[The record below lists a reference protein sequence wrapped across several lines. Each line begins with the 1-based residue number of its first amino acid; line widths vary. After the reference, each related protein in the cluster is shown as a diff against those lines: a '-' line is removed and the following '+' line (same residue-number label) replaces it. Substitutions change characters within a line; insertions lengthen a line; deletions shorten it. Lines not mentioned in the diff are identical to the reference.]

1 MSSEIL
7 QTGLQLV
14 KSAIDADNQKNYS
27 LASNLYDQAILNL
40 KLALVA
46 EKEPSKNAL
55 ISSKIEEYS
64 QRNKF
69 IKNLL
74 SQQPQSSQPLQP
86 SQSQF
91 SFPSVPSS
99 ISPSINQQQ
108 QQQQQTN
115 NNNNILSSFPSASN
129 NNNGM
134 NTSNGYSPPNLNK
147 NEQISKLNSLSIGN
161 NQSNIRQ
168 LSRVEAYEA
177 AKNFSL
183 KGRKEE
189 EVKNYR
195 GASQCYE
202 EACNYYLMAI
212 KSEPDP
218 TLKKNLSDE
227 AKIYLDRIE
236 VLKPFAAAQPQQ
248 TQQPLQQ
255 SQSQQQQQQ
264 QYQQQQSLNNSTQ
277 SMLSSFPS
285 FNSTTNSLNN
295 SNNNNNSSFNNQSF
309 LPNSNM
315 PIAQQN
321 FLQNHQFNQ
330 SNNSFNNAT
339 SSLPLTFSGDKCAA
353 CDALLS
359 TNSIKALDRSW
370 HAECF
375 QVSIICAG
383 CQKPFALSNLS
394 LKVKDNRA
402 YHPMCFES
410 TTGLSQEEIR
420 TFVGSSKQLYF
431 SIQLQRKFYRA
442 GETIQFGFTI
452 DNGTTKKV
460 EKVVAYL
467 LMTETRM
474 EITGTAYERKP
485 KKTIKK
491 LGRCEFHHSN
501 RFPLIKDRFE
511 GDFFYS
517 IPPNI
522 LPSEVTGVDASF
534 VREYQL
540 VVKCVGPP
548 LKIMTVK
555 LKFNLT
561 ILDK

>member
-74 SQQPQSSQPLQP
+74 SQQPQSSQPSQP
-86 SQSQF
+86 QQPQF

-108 QQQQQTN
+108 QQIN
-115 NNNNILSSFPSASN
+115 NNNSILSSFPSAGNTN
-129 NNNGM
+129 NNNNN
-134 NTSNGYSPPNLNK
+134 NTSNGFSPPNLNK

-161 NQSNIRQ
+161 NQSTNRQ

-195 GASQCYE
+195 GANQCYE

-236 VLKPFAAAQPQQ
+236 VLKPFAASQPQQ
-248 TQQPLQQ
+248 QQP
-255 SQSQQQQQQ
+255 QQQQQQ
-264 QYQQQQSLNNSTQ
+264 QPQQQQQQSFNNSTQ

-285 FNSTTNSLNN
+285 FNGSTNSLNNSLNN
-295 SNNNNNSSFNNQSF
+295 SNNNFNNQI
-309 LPNSNM
+309 LTNSNM

-359 TNSIKALDRSW
+359 TNSIKALDRNW

-420 TFVGSSKQLYF
+420 TFVGSSKQLFF

-485 KKTIKK
+485 KRTIKK

-540 VVKCVGPP
+540 IVKCVGPP

>member
-74 SQQPQSSQPLQP
+74 SQQPQSSQPSQP
-86 SQSQF
+86 QQSQF

-108 QQQQQTN
+108 QQQQQQQIN
-115 NNNNILSSFPSASN
+115 NNNSILSSFPSAGN
-129 NNNGM
+129 NNNNN
-134 NTSNGYSPPNLNK
+134 NTSNGFSPPNLNK

-161 NQSNIRQ
+161 NQSTNRQ

-195 GASQCYE
+195 GASQFYE

-236 VLKPFAAAQPQQ
+236 VLKPFAASQP
-248 TQQPLQQ
+248 
-255 SQSQQQQQQ
+255 QQQQQQ
-264 QYQQQQSLNNSTQ
+264 QQPQQQQTQQQFQQQSLNNSTQ

-285 FNSTTNSLNN
+285 FNGSTNSLNN
-295 SNNNNNSSFNNQSF
+295 SNNNNNFNNQI
-309 LPNSNM
+309 LTNSNM

-359 TNSIKALDRSW
+359 TNSIKALDRNW

-485 KKTIKK
+485 KRTIKK

>member
-27 LASNLYDQAILNL
+27 LACNLYDQAVLNL

-46 EKEPSKNAL
+46 EREPSKNAL

-74 SQQPQSSQPLQP
+74 SQQPQSSQPSQP
-86 SQSQF
+86 QQSQF

-108 QQQQQTN
+108 QQQQQQIN
-115 NNNNILSSFPSASN
+115 NNNNSILSSFPSAGNTN
-129 NNNGM
+129 NNNN
-134 NTSNGYSPPNLNK
+134 NTSNGFSPPNLNK
-147 NEQISKLNSLSIGN
+147 NEQLSKLNSLSIGN
-161 NQSNIRQ
+161 NQSTNRQ

-236 VLKPFAAAQPQQ
+236 VLKPFAASQPQPQQ
-248 TQQPLQQ
+248 PQQPQPQQ
-255 SQSQQQQQQ
+255 PQQQQF
-264 QYQQQQSLNNSTQ
+264 QQQSYNNNNSTQ

-285 FNSTTNSLNN
+285 FNGSTNSLNNSLNN
-295 SNNNNNSSFNNQSF
+295 SNNNFNQI
-309 LPNSNM
+309 LTNSNM

-359 TNSIKALDRSW
+359 TNSIKALDRNW

-420 TFVGSSKQLYF
+420 TFVGSSKQLFF

-485 KKTIKK
+485 KRTIKK

-540 VVKCVGPP
+540 IVKCVGPP

>member
-1 MSSEIL
+1 MSNEIL

-74 SQQPQSSQPLQP
+74 SQQPSQPQP
-86 SQSQF
+86 QQPQPQF
-91 SFPSVPSS
+91 NFPSVPSS

-108 QQQQQTN
+108 QLLNQQQQQQQM
-115 NNNNILSSFPSASN
+115 NNNILSSFPSAGSN
-129 NNNGM
+129 NNSNI
-134 NTSNGYSPPNLNK
+134 NTSNGYSPPNQNK

-202 EACNYYLMAI
+202 EACTYYLMAI

-236 VLKPFAAAQPQQ
+236 VLKPFAASQPQPQQ
-248 TQQPLQQ
+248 PHPQLQP
-255 SQSQQQQQQ
+255 QQQQQQ
-264 QYQQQQSLNNSTQ
+264 QPLNNSTQ

-285 FNSTTNSLNN
+285 FNSTNSMSG
-295 SNNNNNSSFNNQSF
+295 SNNFNFNNNQV

-315 PIAQQN
+315 PTAQQN

-359 TNSIKALDRSW
+359 TNSIKALDRNW

-420 TFVGSSKQLYF
+420 TFVGSSKQLFF
-431 SIQLQRKFYRA
+431 SIQLQRKFYKA

-467 LMTETRM
+467 LMAETRM

-511 GDFFYS
+511 GDFFYA